1 MDIKEITSVNVK
13 GTDKK
18 KREILIVDESGNGIT
33 LVFFL

>member
-1 MDIKEITSVNVK
+1 MEIKEITSVNVK

-18 KREILIVDESGNGIT
+18 KREILIADQSGNGIT